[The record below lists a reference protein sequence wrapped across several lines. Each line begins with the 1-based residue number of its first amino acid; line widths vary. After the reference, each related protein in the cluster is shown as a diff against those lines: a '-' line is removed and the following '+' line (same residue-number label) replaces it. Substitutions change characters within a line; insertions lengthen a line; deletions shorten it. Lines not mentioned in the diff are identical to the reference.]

1 MKYSS
6 PLRAA
11 GKRTGTR
18 QNRSALRR
26 AKLKGRY
33 YWSKRTIE
41 GLEEAINY
49 FRQSISIDPSY
60 AEAYS
65 GLAGSYALA
74 GDWDMGFCRPRRARL
89 YAWHLHLLG
98 HSAEGMFEMRR
109 AERLDR
115 FLRSIRSN
123 VAEALFASH
132 LFEQSV
138 LQSRKTLA
146 LDPNFAVGHFHWLKP
161 WCRSTST
168 RPPLPSFNRRSNSP
182 QQGL

>member
-41 GLEEAINY
+41 GLKEAINY
-49 FRQSISIDPSY
+49 FKQSISIDPSH

-65 GLAGSYALA
+65 GLADSYALA
-74 GDWDMGFCRPRRARL
+74 GDWGYGILPASSRTTVRL
-89 YAWHLHLLG
+89 AFTPLG
-98 HSAEGMFEMRR
+98 AQCG
-109 AERLDR
+109 
-115 FLRSIRSN
+115 
-123 VAEALFASH
+123 
-132 LFEQSV
+132 
-138 LQSRKTLA
+138 
-146 LDPNFAVGHFHWLKP
+146 GHV
-161 WCRSTST
+161 RNEES
-168 RPPLPSFNRRSNSP
+168 
-182 QQGL
+182 